1 MQLRQ
6 NICSV
11 RKSRTYSSVSHTPR
25 NLDVKIGN
33 AVISTVSVPECIKSL
48 ENLPHLFEVLRTF
61 FINLKEQ
68 DTKHHQPCHTGA
80 SIFFLPITSLHEK
93 RTEIGTKR

>member
-25 NLDVKIGN
+25 NLDGKTEN
-33 AVISTVSVPECIKSL
+33 AVMSTVSVPECIKSL
-48 ENLPHLFEVLRTF
+48 QNLPHVF
-61 FINLKEQ
+61 
-68 DTKHHQPCHTGA
+68 
-80 SIFFLPITSLHEK
+80 
-93 RTEIGTKR
+93 